1 MKKLFYILA
10 MTIPAMTLS
19 GCGGSKNEESEEP
32 KSTLGALK
40 EFSEKAEEMS
50 KKEAVDPVSFQELK
64 ELLPGTLAGISRTE
78 AEGESNGSMGFKI
91 SVAKGRYED
100 GDKNIELDIMD
111 LGGVGGFAV
120 AGLAAWTLAESERE
134 TDTGYERT
142 IKLDGHKG
150 FEKYDNTS
158 QSGEL
163 KLFINERF
171 LVSLDARNIPMDD
184 LKSAFRQIDFSK
196 LPKE

>member
-1 MKKLFYILA
+1 MKKLYPIHLLIL
-10 MTIPAMTLS
+10 TLAILS
-19 GCGGSKNEESEEP
+19 ACGGKKEESEEE

-50 KKEAVDPVSFQELK
+50 KKEAVEPVSFQELK
-64 ELLPGTLAGISRTE
+64 ELLPSELAGIPRTE
-78 AEGESNGSMGFKI
+78 AQGESNGSMGFKI
-91 SVAKGRYED
+91 SVAKAKYEKD
-100 GDKNIELDIMD
+100 DKNLDVDIMD

-120 AGLAAWTLAESERE
+120 AGLAAWTLAESEKE
-134 TDTGYERT
+134 TDNGYERT

-150 FEKYDNTS
+150 FEQYNNADK
-158 QSGEL
+158 SGEL

-171 LVSLDARNIPMDD
+171 LVSLEGRNLSMDEI
-184 LKSAFRQIDFSK
+184 KSAFRQMDFSK

>member
-1 MKKLFYILA
+1 MKKLYYFPAFIISV
-10 MTIPAMTLS
+10 MTFSA
-19 GCGGSKNEESEEP
+19 CGGKKEESEEK
-32 KSTLGALK
+32 KSSLGAFK
-40 EFSEKAEEMS
+40 EFAEKAEEMS
-50 KKEAVDPVSFQELK
+50 KKEAVEPVSFQELK
-64 ELLPGTLAGISRTE
+64 ELLPSELAGIPRTE

-91 SVAKGRYED
+91 SVAKGKYNE
-100 GDKNIELDIMD
+100 GDKSIDVDIMD

-150 FEKYDNTS
+150 FEKYNNTDKA
-158 QSGEL
+158 GEL
-163 KLFINERF
+163 KLFLNERF
-171 LVSLDARNIPMDD
+171 LVSLEGENLSMDEI
-184 LKSAFRQIDFSK
+184 KSAFRQINFSK